1 MARPRKNRD
10 QKRSEI
16 LRFRLRPSELSRL
29 QKAARAGG
37 LSLSDFVR
45 AILIDGRL
53 RVIQE
58 VRTFDAD
65 LYDELRRIG
74 VNLNQ
79 AVHKFHATGD
89 APPQLVRAAAA
100 VEKVV
105 MDLIDK

>member
-1 MARPRKNRD
+1 MARRRKNRD
-10 QKRSEI
+10 QQRSEI
-16 LRFRLRPSELSRL
+16 LRCRLRPSELFRL
-29 QKAARAGG
+29 QKAARSAG

-53 RVIQE
+53 KVTQE

-65 LYDELRRIG
+65 LYNELRRIG

-79 AVHKFHATGD
+79 AVYKFYATGE
-89 APPQLVRAAAA
+89 APPELARAAAI
-100 VEKVV
+100 VEKAV

>member
-1 MARPRKNRD
+1 MARPRKDRH
-10 QKRSEI
+10 QRRTET
-16 LRFRLRPSELSRL
+16 LRCRLRSSELFRL
-29 QKAARAGG
+29 QKAARSAG

-45 AILIDGRL
+45 AILVQGRL
-53 RVIQE
+53 KVTQE

-79 AVHKFHATGD
+79 AVHKFHATGH
-89 APPQLVRAAAA
+89 PPAQLERAAAM
-100 VEKVV
+100 VEKAV